1 MKQGQTEAQGVRRV
15 LIVNFPFSCVC
26 VCVKLH
32 SHALVS
38 IVLTSASTLAFA
50 SLV

>member
-15 LIVNFPFSCVC
+15 LIVNFPFFLRLRLRQVTFT
-26 VCVKLH
+26 
-32 SHALVS
+32 LVS